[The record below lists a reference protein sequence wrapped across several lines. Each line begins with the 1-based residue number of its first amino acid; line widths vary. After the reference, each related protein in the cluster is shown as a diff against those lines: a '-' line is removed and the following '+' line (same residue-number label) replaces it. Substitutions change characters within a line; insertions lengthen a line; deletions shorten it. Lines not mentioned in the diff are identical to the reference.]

1 MADHLFTAQPAI
13 LFMAQPANFFT
24 AQPAILVMGCKTLLS
39 KMGKPIFVQYFVK
52 KLSDWCYSRT
62 DAQSESLSVKYHF
75 WKPALVLLKA
85 SF

>member
-24 AQPAILVMGCKTLLS
+24 AQPAILVMGCKNLLS

-52 KLSDWCYSRT
+52 KCLIGAT
-62 DAQSESLSVKYHF
+62 
-75 WKPALVLLKA
+75 LVLMHNLNH
-85 SF
+85 